1 MNNFFSTPIWHS
13 FLNIDTNQLLM
24 RVKEFCDNTESSNRS
39 SINGIQKRNF
49 LDKELFFEIENN
61 IPKTN
66 NPFPKHRIY
75 SWINING
82 PGATNMRHSH
92 VNTSIILSG
101 TYYLQV
107 PHNSGL
113 IKFHDPRGHMI
124 QDMPDTK
131 YYFGGYS
138 YQTIKPEKNL
148 LLFFPSWIEHEVEE
162 NKSAEDRISIS
173 FNIFLE

>member
-1 MNNFFSTPIWHS
+1 MNNFFSTPVWHS
-13 FLNIDTNQLLM
+13 FLSIDTTHLLA
-24 RVKEFCDNTESSNRS
+24 RVKKFCDVAKTSNRS
-39 SINGIQKRNF
+39 VVKGIQKRNF
-49 LDKELFFEIENN
+49 FDQELFDAIENN

-66 NPFPKHRIY
+66 KPFPKHRIY

-82 PGATNMRHSH
+82 PGASNMRHSH
-92 VNTSIILSG
+92 VSTSIILSG

-107 PHNSGL
+107 PENSGV

-131 YYFGGYS
+131 YYFDGYS
-138 YQTIKPEKNL
+138 YQTVKPERDL
-148 LLFFPSWIEHEVEE
+148 LLFFPSWVEHEVDE
-162 NKSAEDRISIS
+162 NKSMEDRISIS

>member
-1 MNNFFSTPIWHS
+1 MNNFFATPIWHS
-13 FLNIDTNQLLM
+13 FLNIDTSKFLK
-24 RVKEFCDNTESSNRS
+24 RVKKFCDNTELSNIS

-49 LDKELFFEIENN
+49 LDEELFSEIEHN

-66 NPFPKHRIY
+66 KSFPDHRIY
-75 SWINING
+75 SWVNINSA
-82 PGATNMRHSH
+82 GASNMRHSH
-92 VNTSIILSG
+92 MNTSIILSG

-107 PHNSGL
+107 PENSGL

-131 YYFGGYS
+131 YYFDGYS

-162 NKSAEDRISIS
+162 NKSTKNRISIS
-173 FNIFLE
+173 FNIFLQ